1 MSYISV
7 ADIRFLFFDKYK
19 LINLNKRALINRK
32 LINIF
37 I

>member
-1 MSYISV
+1 MSV
-7 ADIRFLFFDKYK
+7 TDIRFLFFDKYK
-19 LINLNKRALINRK
+19 LVNLDKRALINRK